1 MTSSEETK
9 SRAAASNVVV
19 VHPDPDQR
27 SRWAGLLPECNVWQA
42 NDVMAA
48 NSLAEDQDA
57 HLLVAPWPWASG
69 LLRKRRRLPAR
80 PVLLLGG
87 EADHAIVQAVAAG
100 VEVTHWPDDVELHAR
115 VMSLIQKNRVRAPR
129 FQVEDLRV
137 EWGPATARRSATGGD
152 VALDGFSFTLPVDSI
167 LEGCMPASR
176 LTDVRLYRQG
186 ALCVSVPSATVRY
199 LSADKTTYRVGCSFD
214 SAGTGVSHA
223 LSAETSIR
231 QPLRLAGVVQ
241 AALNQKRLRLERP
254 DHSLLLDCEGV
265 VDIGKQ
271 QISITSGPG
280 ARLDPLDVVRGS
292 FEFAGE
298 LYQFTSAVTSTEPLE
313 IRLPNEVTVRQRRA
327 STRHDLTLALAATA
341 TSRLTGKKHLAI
353 IKDLSATGCLLE
365 FERDALYPRGTEL
378 SEIKLG
384 LPQGSVTL
392 EGVVTHAAR
401 GERGLK
407 IGIEFKNTDDEALL
421 VVAQFLVTQ
430 RWPTLES
437 GAQASFE
444 ELFDLFA
451 RSGLLKVS
459 HIEALKPG
467 MAEVK
472 KTFAAVSNI
481 ANTLF
486 RSIVIR
492 EKGRVVGHVSSVR
505 VYQNTWYVQHLAAA
519 SGSPASALHVNLG
532 VADFFD
538 QLRELEFFKMGF
550 YGDNNW
556 TGRAFGTFAQR
567 IESPTVSMTRK
578 YVPLLIRVDVT
589 EPAEKLPP
597 GVECFEA
604 GPSEFKQLQHFFV
617 QNTPT
622 LALKADDLLAEHFDL
637 HQLDADFGKYG
648 LHRRRRCW
656 MVTDQNGIVAVAKAE
671 LTSPG
676 LSLFDYLNSV
686 RFSYAHA
693 NPALPKEKIIRLFI
707 STIMPHYAALGVPA
721 IRLFIH
727 PSEMPD
733 YEKLGFAPARVL
745 TEWICHRR
753 ANRQLAEHIYGLGE
767 GLRER
772 AKRLA
777 PLIAAGKVAA
787 PEEPAGQDLSISS
800 VNLPVPIIAK
810 KRSAD

>member
-9 SRAAASNVVV
+9 SRGAASNVVV
-19 VHPDPDQR
+19 VHPDPEHR
-27 SRWAGLLPECNVWQA
+27 ARWAQVLSSCNVWQA
-42 NDVMAA
+42 NDVLAA

-57 HLLVAPWPWASG
+57 HLIIAPWPWAAG

-80 PVLLLGG
+80 PLLLLGG

-100 VEVTHWPDDVELHAR
+100 VEVTHWPDDVDLHER
-115 VMSLIQKNRVRAPR
+115 VMALVKKSRTRAPR
-129 FQVEDLRV
+129 YQVDDLRV
-137 EWGPATARRSATGGD
+137 EWGPASARRTAKGGD
-152 VALDGFSFTLPVDSI
+152 VALDGFSFVLPVDSA

-176 LTDVRLYRQG
+176 LLDIRLYRRDE
-186 ALCVSVPSATVRY
+186 LCVSVSSATVRY
-199 LSADKTTYRVGCSFD
+199 LSADKDAYRVGCSFD
-214 SAGTGVSHA
+214 ANGAGVSHA
-223 LSAETSIR
+223 LSPETAIR

-271 QISITSGPG
+271 TISLAS
-280 ARLDPLDVVRGS
+280 ASAERLSPLDVVRGS

-298 LYQFTSAVTSTEPLE
+298 LYQFTSTVTSINPLE
-313 IRLPNEVTVRQRRA
+313 LRLPNEVLVRQRRA
-327 STRHDLTLALAATA
+327 STRYDLTLALAATA
-341 TSRLTGKKHLAI
+341 TSRLTGQAHLAI

-365 FERDALYPRGTEL
+365 FSRDALYPRGTEL
-378 SEIKLG
+378 SQINLG
-384 LPQGSVTL
+384 LPQGSVML
-392 EGVVTHAAR
+392 EGVVTHASR
-401 GERGLK
+401 SERGLRV
-407 IGIEFKNTDDEALL
+407 GIEFKNTNDEALL

-437 GAQASFE
+437 GAHASFD

-451 RSGLLKVS
+451 RSGLLKTA

-481 ANTLF
+481 ANSLF

-578 YVPLLIRVDVT
+578 YIPLLIRVDAT
-589 EPAEKLPP
+589 EPPSALPP
-597 GVECFEA
+597 GIECFEA
-604 GPSEFKQLQHFFV
+604 GRGDFKQLQHFFV
-617 QNTPT
+617 QNTPS

-637 HQLDADFGKYG
+637 QQLDSDFGKYG

-656 MVTDQNGIVAVAKAE
+656 VVTDQNGIVAVAKAE
-671 LTSPG
+671 ITSPG

-686 RFSYAHA
+686 RISYAHS
-693 NPALPKEKIIRLFI
+693 NPALPKEKIIQLFI
-707 STIMPHYAALGVPA
+707 ATLMPHFAARGVPA

-777 PLIAAGKVAA
+777 PLIAAGKIAP
-787 PEEPAGQDLSISS
+787 PEEPPGQDLSISS
-800 VNLPVPIIAK
+800 VNLPVPFLGK
-810 KRSAD
+810 KRPSD